1 MYYVIYLYI
10 TWLDF
15 TLEKLKASLS
25 YNISEAIQVPS
36 VHSYM
41 QRNTQMDTNS
51 VFLVLSVGKD
61 NDNAR

>member
-1 MYYVIYLYI
+1 MHYVIYLYI

-15 TLEKLKASLS
+15 ALERPKASLS

-41 QRNTQMDTNS
+41 QRNTYTDGYKLCVPGS
-51 VFLVLSVGKD
+51 LSWQ
-61 NDNAR
+61 RQW